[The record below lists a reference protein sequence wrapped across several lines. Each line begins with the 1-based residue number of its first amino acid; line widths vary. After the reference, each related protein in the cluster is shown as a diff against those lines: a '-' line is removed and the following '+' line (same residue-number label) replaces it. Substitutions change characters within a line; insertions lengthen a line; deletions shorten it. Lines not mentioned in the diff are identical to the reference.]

1 MPTKAGT
8 PSPLKYHVLPFH
20 SVARMC
26 PVGGP
31 GLCRGWGW
39 GDGGGACPPQDS
51 HSFPAPGGKNRGY
64 SSDNLLLTLLF
75 VLFCP
80 SEKKLPYFN
89 CSSQLPVRLTTLQL
103 ATSRVDVS
111 YFFIYPGTQHPN
123 SGDSWRTEQLK
134 ACRSTQWKIQKHRCG
149 SKLG

>member
-1 MPTKAGT
+1 MG
-8 PSPLKYHVLPFH
+8 
-20 SVARMC
+20 
-26 PVGGP
+26 VG
-31 GLCRGWGW
+31 RRW
-39 GDGGGACPPQDS
+39 GGAWGGLQDS

-89 CSSQLPVRLTTLQL
+89 CSFHLPARLTTLQL

-111 YFFIYPGTQHPN
+111 YLFIYPGTQHPN
-123 SGDSWRTEQLK
+123 SETHGEQ
-134 ACRSTQWKIQKHRCG
+134 S
-149 SKLG
+149 S